1 MVKPEDL
8 PNFAAW
14 SNKNL
19 GEFATDAYIKMQEM
33 AYDLEQERLNTKAA
47 LGAVRKLISEVYNEN
62 L

>member
-1 MVKPEDL
+1 MIKPEDI

-19 GEFATDAYIKMQEM
+19 GDFATNAYIRMQEM

-47 LGAVRKLISEVYNEN
+47 LEAARRLMKESNRDA
-62 L
+62 

>member
-1 MVKPEDL
+1 MIKPEDI

-19 GEFATDAYIKMQEM
+19 GDFATDAYIRMQEM

-47 LGAVRKLISEVYNEN
+47 LEAARRLMKEKSNGE
-62 L
+62 

>member
-1 MVKPEDL
+1 MVKHKDI

-19 GEFATDAYIKMQEM
+19 GDFATDAYIKMQELQ
-33 AYDLEQERLNTKAA
+33 YDLEQERLNTKAL
-47 LGAVRKLISEVYNEN
+47 LGAVRKLISEANNEN

>member
-1 MVKPEDL
+1 MVKPEDI

-19 GEFATDAYIKMQEM
+19 GDFATNAYIRMQEM

-47 LGAVRKLISEVYNEN
+47 LEAARRLMKEKSNGE
-62 L
+62 